1 MMIRLLVSIDPSF
14 PWEKRLVLSC
24 FLVISIGSA
33 CFDRV
38 QISHVDDKIIMVYID
53 QYDKFYESGSSMTQ
67 EQLKMFIAVVE
78 QGSFRGAA
86 KAIFKTQPTISNAVK
101 KLEEEFGFP
110 LFDRDSYRPNLT
122 KQGKAFYQQTKR
134 VMQSLEQLSVMGHQL
149 GAGIE
154 PKFTVVI
161 SGIVEL
167 SPLLKQIKPIVL
179 SFPNTDFSISTELL
193 SGVMER
199 IDDNEADLAFATLFG
214 VESKHEWKKIGQVE
228 LVNVAAPDIFP
239 GDEIS
244 QLEAAQLPQIVV
256 RDTGRSENKGNI
268 NLLEVGRRWFVN
280 DYHTKK
286 ELTLAGLGWGR
297 IPKHFIKSE
306 LERGLLVPISV
317 EGIEA
322 FSSFDLC
329 IIRNR
334 ERSLGPI
341 AGRFWDSF

>member
-1 MMIRLLVSIDPSF
+1 
-14 PWEKRLVLSC
+14 
-24 FLVISIGSA
+24 
-33 CFDRV
+33 
-38 QISHVDDKIIMVYID
+38 
-53 QYDKFYESGSSMTQ
+53 MTQ

-86 KAIFKTQPTISNAVK
+86 KAIFKTQPTISNAIK

-110 LFDRDSYRPNLT
+110 LFDRDSYRPGLT
-122 KQGKAFYQQTKR
+122 KQGESFYQQTKR

-179 SFPNTDFSISTELL
+179 SFSNTDFSISTELL

-199 IDDNEADLAFATLFG
+199 VDDNEADLAFATLYG
-214 VESKHEWKKIGQVE
+214 VESRHEWKKIGQVE
-228 LVNVAAPDIFP
+228 LVNVVAPGVFP
-239 GDEIS
+239 AENVS
-244 QLEAAQLPQIVV
+244 QLEASQLPQIVV
-256 RDTGRSENKGNI
+256 RDTGRSRKKGDI
-268 NLLEVGRRWFVN
+268 SLLEVGRRWFVN

-286 ELTLAGLGWGR
+286 QLTLAGLGWGR
-297 IPKHFIKSE
+297 IPRHFITGE
-306 LERGLLVPISV
+306 LEKGLLIPINV
-317 EGIEA
+317 EGIKA
-322 FSSFDLC
+322 LSSFDLC

-334 ERSLGPI
+334 GRSLGPI
-341 AGRFWDSF
+341 ASRFWNFF

>member
-1 MMIRLLVSIDPSF
+1 
-14 PWEKRLVLSC
+14 
-24 FLVISIGSA
+24 
-33 CFDRV
+33 
-38 QISHVDDKIIMVYID
+38 
-53 QYDKFYESGSSMTQ
+53 MTQ

-86 KAIFKTQPTISNAVK
+86 KAIFKTQPTISNAIK

-110 LFDRDSYRPNLT
+110 LFNRNSYRPGLT
-122 KQGKAFYQQTKR
+122 KQGEAFYQQTKR

-154 PKFTVVI
+154 PKFTIVI

-199 IDDNEADLAFATLFG
+199 VDDNEADLAFATLYG

-228 LVNVAAPDIFP
+228 LVNVVAPDVFP
-239 GDEIS
+239 GKDVS
-244 QLEAAQLPQIVV
+244 QMEAAQLPQIVV
-256 RDTGRSENKGNI
+256 RDTGHSGKKGNI

-286 ELTLAGLGWGR
+286 ELTIAGLGWGR
-297 IPKHFIKSE
+297 IPRHFITEE
-306 LERGLLVPISV
+306 LAKGLLIPVSV
-317 EGIEA
+317 EGIKA
-322 FSSFDLC
+322 ISSFDLC
-329 IIRNR
+329 VIRNR

-341 AGRFWDSF
+341 ASRFWNAF

>member
-1 MMIRLLVSIDPSF
+1 
-14 PWEKRLVLSC
+14 
-24 FLVISIGSA
+24 
-33 CFDRV
+33 
-38 QISHVDDKIIMVYID
+38 
-53 QYDKFYESGSSMTQ
+53 MTQ

-86 KAIFKTQPTISNAVK
+86 KTIFKTQPTISNAIK

-110 LFDRDSYRPNLT
+110 LFHRDSYRPSLT
-122 KQGKAFYQQTKR
+122 KQGEAFYKQSKR
-134 VMQSLEQLSVMGHQL
+134 VIQSLEQLSVMGHQL

-199 IDDNEADLAFATLFG
+199 VDNNEADLAFATLYG
-214 VESKHEWKKIGQVE
+214 VESKHEWKKIGEVE
-228 LVNVAAPDIFP
+228 LVNVVAPGVFP
-239 GDEIS
+239 GESVS

-256 RDTGRSENKGNI
+256 RDTGHSGNKGNI
-268 NLLEVGRRWFVN
+268 SLLEVGRRWLVN

-297 IPKHFIKSE
+297 IPRHFIEDELKKS
-306 LERGLLVPISV
+306 LLVPINV
-317 EGIEA
+317 EGIKA

-334 ERSLGPI
+334 ERALGPI
-341 AGRFWDSF
+341 ASRFWNFF